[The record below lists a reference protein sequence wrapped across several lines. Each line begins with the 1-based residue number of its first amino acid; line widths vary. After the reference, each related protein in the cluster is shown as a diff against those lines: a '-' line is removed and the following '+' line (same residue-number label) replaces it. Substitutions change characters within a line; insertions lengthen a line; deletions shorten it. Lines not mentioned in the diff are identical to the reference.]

1 MDIRA
6 YSFRMSLADH
16 RAFGDRFPM
25 DWQVS
30 RNGHITLSSE
40 PKGGTVRAALGRS
53 GVTKAS
59 DKREGDGATPL
70 GRYPLRRV
78 LYRADRISAPA
89 TALPCRALRPDDG
102 WCDAPDDPAYNRP
115 VRRPYPASHEALWRE
130 DGLYDIILVL
140 GHNDD
145 PPVSGDG
152 SAIFLH
158 CKRGDYEPT
167 EGCIALDPD
176 HVRELLAAARP
187 DDWLTIS

>member
-1 MDIRA
+1 
-6 YSFRMSLADH
+6 MSLADH
-16 RAFGDRFPM
+16 RFSGNGFPM

-30 RNGHITLSSE
+30 RNGHITLSSK
-40 PKGGTVRAALGRS
+40 PDGGTVPAALGRA

-78 LYRADRISAPA
+78 LYRADRVDAPA
-89 TALPCRALRPDDG
+89 TALPCRPLQPDDG
-102 WCDAPDDPAYNRP
+102 WCDAPGDPAYNRP

-145 PPVSGDG
+145 PPARGAG

-158 CKRGDYEPT
+158 CKRGNYEPT

-176 HVRELLAAARP
+176 HVRALLAASGP
-187 DDWLTIS
+187 GDWITIS